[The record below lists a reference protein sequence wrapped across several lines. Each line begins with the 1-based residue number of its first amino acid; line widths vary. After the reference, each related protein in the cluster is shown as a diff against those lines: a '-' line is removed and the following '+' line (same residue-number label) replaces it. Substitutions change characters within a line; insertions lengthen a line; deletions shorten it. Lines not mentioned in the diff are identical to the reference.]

1 MMIRNSL
8 LLLLAMLACNGL
20 VAGEKLAISNWL
32 KIQPHELTLP
42 VFHDSGNIKGDTFG
56 LRQLLEFDH
65 ISFQDHFPAQNIILS
80 NREGKEL
87 KWQPDITD
95 SNGYVFIEPLNTSA
109 SMQVAYLATY
119 IWADRYIHTSLEVKS
134 PHTVRAWINGVP
146 IGLKTTFETEENT
159 IGRFNKDLKLERGK
173 HLLIIKT
180 IKPAHAPLDWKVM
193 ANLEVKEPFV
203 INDLAISISPTNRKN
218 INHIM
223 DGIKATGMQLSA
235 DGKYY
240 SVNYRRSLPPS
251 DQSESW
257 TEIRRLSD
265 QKLVHSFRHA
275 RISQL
280 QWLPSSNK
288 VSYINTRDK
297 KSTLFL
303 HDIEDGSILSMME
316 DIENLTSYRWSPN
329 EQFIIYSLRE
339 DGSSITTDMR
349 MVLGMEDRQPNWR
362 NRNFLYHLDIS
373 SGLHRRLT
381 HGNLTTSL
389 HDISP
394 DSKKIIFSQNFP
406 DYDSPSFSAQ
416 NLYLMDMTD
425 LSLDTLLKREP
436 RSVNVR
442 FSPDGKSLLATG
454 GPSAFGGAGENIPR
468 GMIVNNYDTQ
478 AYIFNLADRSVN
490 AFTRD
495 FNPSVSSVYW
505 SKSDNNIYLL
515 TTDEDFRRLYR
526 YDTKRARMSLVEL
539 GFDYVSSISFADNAP
554 VAVFQAS
561 QTNAYP
567 VHYSLNIRNMRSSV
581 IDNSE
586 AHIYRNVEFG
596 EVSNWNFTTSAG
608 TEIKGRVYYPPGF
621 DAEAKYPVIV
631 YYYAGTTPVSRTF
644 AGRYPFN
651 LWAGSGYVVYVL
663 QPSGAIGFGQEF
675 SAAHVNNWGFTVADE
690 IIEGTKKFL
699 EAHPF
704 ADPGKVG
711 CAGASYG
718 GFMTMLLM
726 TRTDIFAAAISHA
739 GISSI
744 SSYWGEGFWG
754 YAYSSEASAQSFP
767 WNNKDLYV
775 GQSPLFFADR
785 VNTPLLLL
793 TGDSD
798 TNVPPG
804 ESIQMY
810 TALKILNRPVELI
823 LVKGED
829 HHIVTYGK
837 RIKWHNAIMAW
848 WDKHLKDQP
857 QWWDEQYP
865 AKNYH

>member
-1 MMIRNSL
+1 MIRNIL
-8 LLLLAMLACNGL
+8 TLLAVVLACSGL
-20 VAGEKLAISNWL
+20 LAGEKLAISNWL
-32 KIQPHELTLP
+32 RTQPHELTLP
-42 VFHDSGNIKGDTFG
+42 VFHDRGNIKGDTFG

-65 ISFQDHFPAQNIILS
+65 FNLQNHYPAQNIVLGQGDG
-80 NREGKEL
+80 EEL
-87 KWQPDITD
+87 KWQSDITD
-95 SNGYVFIEPLNTSA
+95 SNGYVFIIPGKSSA

-119 IWADRYIHTSLEVKS
+119 IWVDRYIHTTLEVKS
-134 PHTVRAWINGVP
+134 PHTVRAWINGEQ

-159 IGRFNKDLKLERGK
+159 IGRFNKELKLERGK

-180 IKPAHAPLDWKVM
+180 VKPAEAPLDWKVM
-193 ANLEVKEPFV
+193 ANLEVKEPYM
-203 INDLAISISPTNRKN
+203 INDLAISLSPVNRKN

-223 DGIKATGMQLSA
+223 DGIKASGMQLSA
-235 DGKYY
+235 DGKFY

-257 TEIRRLSD
+257 SEIRRVSD

-280 QWLPSSNK
+280 QWLPASNK
-288 VSYINTRDK
+288 ISYINTRER

-303 HDIEDGSILSMME
+303 HDIEDGNINPIME

-362 NRNFLYHLDIS
+362 NRNFLYHFDVV
-373 SGLHRRLT
+373 SGFHRRLT
-381 HGNLTTSL
+381 HGNLSTSL

-394 DSKKIIFSQNFP
+394 DSKTIVFSQNFP
-406 DYDSPSFSAQ
+406 DYESPSFSAQ
-416 NLYLMDMTD
+416 NLFLMSLDD
-425 LSLDTLLKREP
+425 FRLDTLLKGEP

-442 FSPDGKSLLATG
+442 FSPDGESLLATG
-454 GPSAFGGAGENIPR
+454 GPSAFGGAGENIPQ
-468 GMIVNNYDTQ
+468 GMIANNYDTQ

-505 SKSDNNIYLL
+505 NKADNNIYLL
-515 TTDEDFRRLYR
+515 TTDEDFRKVYR
-526 YDTKRARMSLVEL
+526 YDTKRGRMSPVEL
-539 GFDYVSSISFADNAP
+539 GFDYISSITFANNAP
-554 VAVFQAS
+554 LAVFQAS
-561 QTNAYP
+561 QTNTYP
-567 VHYSLNIRNMRSSV
+567 KYYTLNLKNLQSNI
-581 IDNSE
+581 IDDSE
-586 AHIYRNVEFG
+586 AFTYRNVEFG
-596 EVSNWNFTTSAG
+596 EVANWNLTTSAG

-621 DAEAKYPVIV
+621 DAESKYPVIV
-631 YYYAGTTPVSRTF
+631 YYYAGTTPVGRTF

-663 QPSGAIGFGQEF
+663 QPSGAIGFGQKF

-690 IIEGTKKFL
+690 IIEGTQKFL
-699 EAHPF
+699 EAHPY
-704 ADPGKVG
+704 ADPKKVG

-744 SSYWGEGFWG
+744 SSYWGEGYWG
-754 YAYSSEASAQSFP
+754 YSYSTEASAQSFP
-767 WNNKDLYV
+767 WNKKDLYV
-775 GQSPLFFADR
+775 GQSPLFFADK

-823 LVKGED
+823 MVKGED

-837 RIKWHNAIMAW
+837 RIKWHNTIMAW

-857 QWWDEQYP
+857 QWWEQQYP
-865 AKNYH
+865 EKNYH